1 MRRTTGERGQTST
14 EYVGVLLVVVA
25 VLAVVLSPASGIA
38 DAISTAVEQQVCA
51 IAQEDGDCE
60 PTEGERAERQRGAQG
75 LPGDRDAD
83 GIGDEEETRRGTNPN
98 TADVDAD
105 GVGDGEE
112 IRRGTNPNVAEGR
125 GDRTGAAGPQ
135 DAVAASLAEARRL
148 REREVFGRRGAVVS
162 SQTGRDADR
171 DGVPDVDD
179 PVPGEHDVDRD
190 GLSDAE
196 EVALGSS
203 PRASDTDRDGVRD
216 QDEYEQGTDP
226 TRGVAPLTDDNR
238 MEPWERVGMT
248 EDEWREF
255 EEAVLEEV
263 NPDGLEGFLS
273 GPAVGGVTLDENGE
287 LDLIKLSQNSVGGGF
302 VRVSRLL
309 GGGGRVISAGQAA
322 ARAAS
327 RLPASVRAP
336 LARLGVLPG
345 AARVARPPAPPA
357 APGIALGA
365 LDDLSR
371 PIGTSATITRRML
384 GTGTRPATR
393 MRPPGFRGEA
403 AGHSRGHLIARQLG
417 GSGSDSRNLVTLF
430 QSRANSPVMRGF
442 ESRVRAAVEAGET
455 VRYAVTP
462 IYRGA
467 EAVPRAVTLSARG
480 SRGFRL
486 AVSVLNK
493 RG

>member
-196 EVALGSS
+196 EVALGSG

-216 QDEYEQGTDP
+216 QDEYERGTDP

-238 MEPWERVGMT
+238 AEPWKRVGMI
-248 EDEWREF
+248 EDEWRRF

-263 NPDGLEGFLS
+263 NPGGFVGFLN
-273 GPAVGGVTLDENGE
+273 GPVATGVDLDENGE
-287 LDLIKLSQNSVGGGF
+287 LELMEVRQNSVGSGF
-302 VRVSRLL
+302 VRVISRLVA
-309 GGGGRVISAGQAA
+309 GGGGRVLSAGQAA

-327 RLPASVRAP
+327 RVPASVRAP

-345 AARVARPPAPPA
+345 AARVARPPAPPGR
-357 APGIALGA
+357 PGVALGA
-365 LDDLSR
+365 LDDLGR
-371 PIGTSATITRRML
+371 PIGASATITRRML
-384 GTGTRPATR
+384 GTGTRATR
-393 MRPPGFRGEA
+393 TPPGYGPN
-403 AGHSRGHLIARQLG
+403 AGLARGHLIARQLG
-417 GSGSDSRNLVTLF
+417 GTGRDVRNLVTLY
-430 QSRANSPVMRGF
+430 QRPANTPAMLRF
-442 ESRVRAAVEAGET
+442 ENQVRAAVRGGEK
-455 VRYAVTP
+455 VRYTVTP

-493 RG
+493 AG